1 MNDSFADLNS
11 TYDRTR
17 LSRLL
22 DQCRAGH
29 SLPQAFYL
37 DPDIYQF
44 DLRAIFYPAWN
55 MVGFEAELDQPGAY
69 IATVIGP
76 SPILVLRTRQGDIRA
91 FHNSC
96 RHRGAQICK
105 TGSGRTSRLV
115 CPYHQWSSS
124 LDGKLASARCA
135 GADFDSHP

>member
-1 MNDSFADLNS
+1 MTA
-11 TYDRTR
+11 RV
-17 LSRLL
+17 
-22 DQCRAGH
+22 CRACSTNVGRATVCRRR
-29 SLPQAFYL
+29 SNL

-115 CPYHQWSSS
+115 CPYHQWSYS
-124 LDGKLASARCA
+124 LDGKLASARGA
-135 GADFDSHP
+135 GADLMRTRTI